1 MDKRTVVG
9 LKIIECLGFGNLFY
23 VSGNAMRTV
32 SMNKNYAMSIWIAS
46 ILAAPILMLAI
57 FALTAGAYW
66 NVGFIS
72 FYILT
77 VFVLVLFSLPSIF
90 LHRLAFH
97 ELATSIK
104 SEIKLKAILG
114 LISILCLSFTFVI
127 AEKAWDFGYDH
138 DTLVPFLCFMFSVAL
153 SSFLFKT
160 KAPNAMPI
168 T

>member
-1 MDKRTVVG
+1 METV
-9 LKIIECLGFGNLFY
+9 L
-23 VSGNAMRTV
+23 
-32 SMNKNYAMSIWIAS
+32 MNKSYAMSVWIAS
-46 ILAAPILMLAI
+46 ILTAPVLMLVI
-57 FALTAGAYW
+57 FALKAGDYW

-77 VFVLVLFSLPSIF
+77 VFVLVLFYLPSLF

-104 SEIKLKAILG
+104 SEIKLKAILA
-114 LISILCLSFTFVI
+114 LITILCLSFTFVI
-127 AEKAWDFGYDH
+127 AEQAWDFGYDY
-138 DTLVPFLCFMFSVAL
+138 DTLVPLLCFMSSVVI

-160 KAPNAMPI
+160 KTPNAMPI

>member
-1 MDKRTVVG
+1 
-9 LKIIECLGFGNLFY
+9 
-23 VSGNAMRTV
+23 
-32 SMNKNYAMSIWIAS
+32 
-46 ILAAPILMLAI
+46 
-57 FALTAGAYW
+57 LTAGVYW
-66 NVGFIS
+66 NIGFIS

-104 SEIKLKAILG
+104 SGIKLKAILA

-127 AEKAWDFGYDH
+127 AEQAWDFGYDY
-138 DTLVPFLCFMFSVAL
+138 DTLVPVLCFTSSVAL
-153 SSFLFKT
+153 SSFLFRTKT
-160 KAPNAMPI
+160 PNAQPI